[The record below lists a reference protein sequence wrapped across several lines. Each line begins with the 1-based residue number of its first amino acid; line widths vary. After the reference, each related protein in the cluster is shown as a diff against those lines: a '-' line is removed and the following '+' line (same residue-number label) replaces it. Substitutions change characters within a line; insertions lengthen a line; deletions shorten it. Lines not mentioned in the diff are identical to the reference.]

1 MCFQVYCSLIPV
13 VGGVIIATATE
24 LSFDLVGLISALLAT
39 LTFAI
44 QNIFTKKVSTV
55 DVHMLHLYQSSFPS
69 VSPMSILSIPF
80 VHLSLSIRLPTHLP
94 SSIIQSTTRCFVVC
108 VSNYCIF
115 QLILLLLLKTLFRIS
130 LWTL

>member
-24 LSFDLVGLISALLAT
+24 LSFDLVGLLSALLAT

-55 DVHMLHLYQSSFPS
+55 DVHMLHLYQSSFLS
-69 VSPMSILSIPF
+69 ISPMSILSIPF
-80 VHLSLSIRLPTHLP
+80 VHLSLSIHLPTHLP
-94 SSIIQSTTRCFVVC
+94 SSIIQSTTRDALFYVLVI
-108 VSNYCIF
+108 IF
-115 QLILLLLLKTLFRIS
+115 QLILLLQLKTLFRSS
-130 LWTL
+130 LRTL

>member
-24 LSFDLVGLISALLAT
+24 LLFDLVGLLSALLAT

-55 DVHMLHLYQSSFPS
+55 DVHMLHLYQSSFLS
-69 VSPMSILSIPF
+69 ISPMSILSIPF
-80 VHLSLSIRLPTHLP
+80 VHLSLSIHLPTHLP
-94 SSIIQSTTRCFVVC
+94 SSRDALFYVLVI
-108 VSNYCIF
+108 IF
-115 QLILLLLLKTLFRIS
+115 QLILLLLLKTLFRSS
-130 LWTL
+130 LRTL